1 MASVHP
7 IRPSEPVQP
16 EGVIALLTRLA
27 RLELELGLAEA
38 RGLIISAVIAA
49 AVALVAAIALIAS
62 IVVLVTGAVAPL
74 FGVPWQHLVVAGGGL
89 ALLALAAIAWSV
101 WRLRTLDW
109 PRQTL
114 TSFEENWRWL
124 GVQLKSRLTLR

>member
-7 IRPSEPVQP
+7 IRPHVPAEP
-16 EGVIALLTRLA
+16 EGVIASLIRLA
-27 RLELELGLAEA
+27 RLEFELGLAES
-38 RGLIISAVIAA
+38 RELLVSAVIAA
-49 AVALVAAIALIAS
+49 GVAVVAAVALIAS
-62 IVVLVTGAVAPL
+62 IVVVVAGALAPL
-74 FGVPWQHLVVAGGGL
+74 FDAPWRHLIVAGGGL
-89 ALLALAAIAWSV
+89 GLLSLAAIAWSA

-124 GVQLKSRLTLR
+124 AAQLRSRLTLR